1 MVINQNLIILENS
14 SQVEKKLA
22 LNKMILIIII
32 KKEVGQKLS
41 MQQVEYLFPD
51 LLVINPRRTTLMKL
65 IT

>member
-1 MVINQNLIILENS
+1 MVINQNLENS
-14 SQVEKKLA
+14 SQVQKKLA